1 MKKFFNQSAFNLIEV
16 IIATAI
22 LATSIVTLQASWSG
36 SIRAVQKSKSLQV
49 AARLLEN
56 KMTEFEVKY
65 RSNMDELPEEDSGN
79 FEAYPDYRWEM
90 RSVDFVAPDFAA
102 ILQQSGGQ
110 EQMVLDML
118 RRMTSI
124 FEEHIKEVEITV
136 YVKLAGKEMKFNV
149 TSLFV
154 NYDKPINMMGNL

>member
-1 MKKFFNQSAFNLIEV
+1 MKKFLDQSAFSLLEV
-16 IIATAI
+16 MIASAI
-22 LATSIVTLQASWSG
+22 LATAIMTLQSSWSG
-36 SIRAVQKSKSLQV
+36 SIRAVQKSRSLQI

-56 KMTEFEVKY
+56 KMTEYEVKY

-79 FEAYPDYRWEM
+79 FDAYPDYRWEM

-136 YVKLAGKEMKFNV
+136 FVKISGKEMTFNV

-154 NYDKPINMMGNL
+154 NYDKPINMMDNL